1 MNTTSPWLANLW
13 HHFASAEAPHAV
25 KLHASR
31 QVAFETLSLR
41 VVWFPR
47 AKMKHSAFPHCQT
60 RIVTKNIHLFG
71 IFLIL
76 SPRKNGC
83 FTWKGWNTFQMRR
96 KSTSHMGFDM
106 KKSTIPFKTSGYIS
120 AENTCHLTQMVE
132 FSTIHHNTSANT
144 VAMRLC
150 NS

>member
-83 FTWKGWNTFQMRR
+83 FTWKAWNTFQMRR
-96 KSTSHMGFDM
+96 KSFSHGFWYEEVNN
-106 KKSTIPFKTSGYIS
+106 PFQNQRLYLRWKHVSFNPNGGI
-120 AENTCHLTQMVE
+120 
-132 FSTIHHNTSANT
+132 FHNTSQYKRKHRRNE
-144 VAMRLC
+144 VV
-150 NS
+150 